1 MECNIRQLTAQARAV
16 QVSQEGVTCLLEMSG
31 AQKGKN

>member
-16 QVSQEGVTCLLEMSG
+16 QVSQTCLLEMSG